1 MKGLDTN
8 QPPFL
13 FFQNNGDDD
22 MFRKEVKNSL
32 LNQTPET
39 ETKLSQVFFSKDN
52 MNIVNKGI
60 VLAVYKI
67 TNGKFKISQQSEQ
80 DLLIAMT
87 YFYDNYSKN
96 LPYNIDKQVATLNN
110 LVIKNL
116 LPDIITNLEQYIGYL
131 RDASRLP
138 DPLPPPINVN
148 NLDRTL
154 PSVTTRFE

>member
-1 MKGLDTN
+1 MKGLDTI

-13 FFQNNGDDD
+13 FFQNNGNDD
-22 MFRKEVKNSL
+22 MFTKELKNSL

-39 ETKLSQVFFSKDN
+39 ATKLSEVFFSKDN
-52 MNIVNKGI
+52 IYTVNRGI
-60 VLAVYKI
+60 VLAVYKM

-87 YFYDNYSKN
+87 YYYDNYAKN
-96 LPYNIDKQVATLNN
+96 LPYNINKQIATLNN

-131 RDASRLP
+131 KDASQLP

-148 NLDRTL
+148 NLDKTL